1 MIHAEV
7 GAIYDDAERNGE
19 KPPSLR
25 ELLQPVWRRL
35 RDKGFRASQTEIR
48 KIGQKP
54 EFAARRW
61 PRGLTIA
68 TERKQSSGGR

>member
-1 MIHAEV
+1 MIHAEI
-7 GAIYDDAERNGE
+7 GAVYDDAERNAA
-19 KPPSLR
+19 KPPSIR
-25 ELLQPVWRRL
+25 ELLQPVSRRL
-35 RDKGFRASQTEIR
+35 KDKGFHAGQREIR

-68 TERKQSSGGR
+68 TELKQR